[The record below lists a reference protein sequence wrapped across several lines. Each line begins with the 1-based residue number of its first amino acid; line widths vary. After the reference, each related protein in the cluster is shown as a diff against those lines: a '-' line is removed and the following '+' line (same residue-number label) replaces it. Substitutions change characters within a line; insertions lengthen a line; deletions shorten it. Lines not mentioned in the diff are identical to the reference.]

1 MLNASF
7 MILFEDMFMKELF
20 QLFSTQQWVSAV
32 KGVEAWLSLLILTL
46 ILQGKIIAVQSAYE
60 VGLS

>member
-1 MLNASF
+1 

-32 KGVEAWLSLLILTL
+32 KGVETWLSLLILTL